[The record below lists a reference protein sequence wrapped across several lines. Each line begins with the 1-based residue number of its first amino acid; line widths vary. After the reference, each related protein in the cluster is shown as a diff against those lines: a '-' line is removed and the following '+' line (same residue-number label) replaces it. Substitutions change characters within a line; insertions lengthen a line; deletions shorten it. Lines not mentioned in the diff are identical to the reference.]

1 MKRHLRL
8 PFAVAF
14 AAVLGTTLAAC
25 SGGGAPTA
33 IELDIDRIEFTQTC
47 IFLVA
52 GERCGLGVA
61 AFTPEGERITNPV
74 LRWSSTNS
82 SVARI
87 VSDDRSTA
95 VIQGI
100 GPGSANI
107 EVSNTTNTAT
117 ARNEV
122 RVARPSK

>member
-33 IELDIDRIEFTQTC
+33 IEIDIDRIEIVQFCRFVVTDEQC
-47 IFLVA
+47 SV
-52 GERCGLGVA
+52 GVA
-61 AFTPEGERITNPV
+61 AFTAEDQRIANPV

-82 SVARI
+82 AVARI
-87 VSDDRSTA
+87 VSEDRSVA
-95 VIQGI
+95 LIEGV
-100 GPGSANI
+100 GPGTANI